1 MIQIRKEGDRM
12 EKLREKVRESLSSVL
27 PITIIVLLLSIVL
40 IPMEVGAF
48 TLFLAGALFL
58 IFGMGF
64 FQLGADISMTQLGQ
78 GIGGQLMKKR
88 NLLFIIGGCF
98 LMGVLIT
105 ISEPDLQV
113 LANQVASIP
122 NQVLV
127 LTVAIG
133 VGCFLVAAVLRIL
146 FKVSLSRLLTL
157 MYVVLFLVALATP
170 SEFLAV
176 AFDSGGVTTGP
187 MTVPFIMALG
197 IGLSSSRSDKDS
209 ANDSFG
215 LIALSSI
222 GPILMVLLLGIF
234 YHPTDAVY
242 TSVTIPDV
250 ETTKDV
256 LDQFIRAFP
265 QYTEEVLISML
276 PILAVFMLFQ
286 IKTRK
291 YHRRQLLRMCVGFL
305 YTIAGLVLF
314 LVGVNIGFAPVG
326 NLLGEQMVSSS
337 YQWLLIPVGL
347 LIGYYIVKAEPA
359 VQILNHQ
366 VEDITDGMVTKEQ
379 MNLCLSVGVA
389 GAVGLAMFRVLTGIP
404 IYWILIPGYLLAL
417 GMSYRVQ
424 PILVGIAFDSG
435 GVASGPMTSTFRLPL
450 TMGACTALGGNVVT
464 DAFGVVA
471 LVALAP
477 LIAIQIMGLV
487 YEHKLK
493 KSSGIPKP
501 ALEDTIIELE
511 DEEV

>member
-1 MIQIRKEGDRM
+1 M

-337 YQWLLIPVGL
+337 YQWLLIPVGR

-379 MNLCLSVGVA
+379 MNLCLSGGVA

-404 IYWILIPGYLLAL
+404 IYWILIPGYLLAR

-435 GVASGPMTSTFRLPL
+435 GVASGPMTSTFLLPL

>member
-122 NQVLV
+122 NEVLV

-435 GVASGPMTSTFRLPL
+435 GVASGPMTSTFLLPL

>member
-435 GVASGPMTSTFRLPL
+435 GVASGPMTSTFLLPL

-471 LVALAP
+471 LIALAP

>member
-1 MIQIRKEGDRM
+1 M
-12 EKLREKVRESLSSVL
+12 EKVRESLSSVL

-435 GVASGPMTSTFRLPL
+435 GVASGPMTSTFLLPL

>member
-1 MIQIRKEGDRM
+1 M

-291 YHRRQLLRMCVGFL
+291 YHRRQLLRMCVGVL

-435 GVASGPMTSTFRLPL
+435 GVASGPMTSTFLLPL